1 MLLRFCGLRRL
12 PSRPTIVN
20 WLKQFTAERLEG
32 LSELNGAL
40 VYEQIERLGLSRV
53 TVDMDGTVVQAG
65 NQVAWCCF
73 LH

>member
-1 MLLRFCGLRRL
+1 M
-12 PSRPTIVN
+12 
-20 WLKQFTAERLEG
+20 KQFTAERLEG

-65 NQVAWCCF
+65 NQVAWGVSRVQSSSQEEQE
-73 LH
+73 LTQTLGQQ